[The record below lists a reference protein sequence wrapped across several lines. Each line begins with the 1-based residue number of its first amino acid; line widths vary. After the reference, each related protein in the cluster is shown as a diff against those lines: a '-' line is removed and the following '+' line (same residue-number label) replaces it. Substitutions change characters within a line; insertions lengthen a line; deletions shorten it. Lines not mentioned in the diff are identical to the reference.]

1 MSKCTKLT
9 LFCVPVI
16 PSLLLVMLAWSRYS
30 ENGILTSVIAF
41 TVFYM
46 VFFALLVDPVVRVIE
61 RNFGLVKS
69 LAVFGSGLALAC
81 FQIIDQIC
89 STHFWKGVSWFSEGL
104 MIYGAVALGVLF
116 LRGIFGRRGKGKQ
129 M

>member
-1 MSKCTKLT
+1 MSKRTKLT
-9 LFCVPVI
+9 LLCVPVI

-81 FQIIDQIC
+81 FQIVDQIY

-104 MIYGAVALGVLF
+104 TIYGAVAPGGGYF
-116 LRGIFGRRGKGKQ
+116 
-129 M
+129 